1 MEIWSQ
7 EDSVEVEV
15 VEPEQGGT
23 QHMFE
28 DTYRYMKYNLD
39 LVGGWAPR
47 RPLQLETEVVLKSN
61 ILTLKTIK

>member
-1 MEIWSQ
+1 M
-7 EDSVEVEV
+7 

-28 DTYRYMKYNLD
+28 DTYRYMKYNVD